1 MLRESHNAVVAR
13 NEEWRGEVA
22 TEPYEAG
29 WAVEALIFVRA
40 LHAEGD
46 TGGARFRVQI
56 SPDGMHWVDEGTS
69 FPGPPRAG
77 ETRFARVAGFGN
89 WLRIVATL
97 PPGAM
102 LKPLV
107 TFCLKG

>member
-1 MLRESHNAVVAR
+1 MLRESHSAVLAR

-29 WAVEALIFVRA
+29 WALEAVIFLHA
-40 LHAEGD
+40 LHIEGNL
-46 TGGARFRVQI
+46 GLALFRVQI
-56 SPDGMHWVDEGTS
+56 SPDGMHWVNEGSTFYAPS
-69 FPGPPRAG
+69 RTGD
-77 ETRFARVAGFGN
+77 TRFVRVNGFGN
-89 WLRIVATL
+89 WLRIVGTL
-97 PPGAM
+97 PDGAL

>member
-1 MLRESHNAVVAR
+1 MLRESQSAVLAR
-13 NEEWRGEVA
+13 NEEWRGDVA

-29 WAVEALIFVRA
+29 WAIEVVVFLRA
-40 LHAEGD
+40 LHVEGD
-46 TGGARFRVQI
+46 MRNESLMVQL
-56 SPDGMHWVDEGTS
+56 SPDGMHWCNEGTRLMLPS
-69 FPGPPRAG
+69 RTGKV
-77 ETRFARVAGFGN
+77 TFARVAQFGT
-89 WLRIVATL
+89 WLRVAGTL